1 MHRNNGDDLLVVC
14 HADCWRVLRPLLTVH
29 ESRLRMAIQRMR
41 LFHDSMRIAVAMS
54 GLLLALL
61 LLHDYAVAGDVF
73 EAAVVGHRAAVEGL
87 ASYTCHIEVTRYK
100 LPAGPERRFVGKYW
114 RWGGRS
120 SVARRR
126 ALEAAFR
133 IPKRPRCVTV
143 TLRELCLGMRES
155 PAPSSSMHESFSL
168 Q

>member
-1 MHRNNGDDLLVVC
+1 
-14 HADCWRVLRPLLTVH
+14 
-29 ESRLRMAIQRMR
+29 
-41 LFHDSMRIAVAMS
+41 MRIAVAMS

-114 RWGGRS
+114 RWGGEVPLPGD
-120 SVARRR
+120 VAW
-126 ALEAAFR
+126 
-133 IPKRPRCVTV
+133 KRHSEYRKDHGV
-143 TLRELCLGMRES
+143 
-155 PAPSSSMHESFSL
+155 
-168 Q
+168 